1 MDFWLKIKMFVVYLP
16 RDNIKRGELWDA
28 IFLLQLLS
36 PLATRCY
43 VLRDS
48 KGFLSFG
55 WPFDF
60 FPSFMPAAFHSGKKS
75 KGQPQDKNSLLS
87 LRT

>member
-1 MDFWLKIKMFVVYLP
+1 MFVVYLP

-36 PLATRCY
+36 PLATGCY

-60 FPSFMPAAFHSGKKS
+60 FSLIHACGISFGKKKS
-75 KGQPQDKNSLLS
+75 KGQPQDKNPLLS